1 MVHGQCR
8 FDMKEMID
16 RLLDAEAQAEATV
29 EEARRQ
35 RQVLINE
42 AQEKAVLAEQQFESN
57 RDHLRA
63 PFLKEAESRA
73 NEVVAELNRKYLERQ
88 HSIRELAAQH
98 ESEAVVACVALI
110 LDPLK

>member
-1 MVHGQCR
+1 MAHGYCH
-8 FDMKEMID
+8 FDMKEIID
-16 RLLDAEAQAEATV
+16 QLLDAEAQAESIV

-42 AQEKAVLAEQQFESN
+42 AQEKATLAEQQFGAN

-88 HSIRELAAQH
+88 RSIRELAAQH
-98 ESEAVVACVALI
+98 ESEAVAAAVALI
-110 LDPLK
+110 LDPMQ